1 MTLTILFYLMGF
13 KLLHSLIITIS
24 SDTFRVASRTFGD
37 GGGGGGGGGGK
48 GILSAVGGLFGGGGG
63 GESTPVYIP
72 PPPPPAPVPTED
84 TEAVQAKKVEQE
96 ARRAKAAGLSSTD
109 VTGGTLGGTTPA
121 TVSRP
126 TLLGGA

>member
-13 KLLHSLIITIS
+13 KLLHSLIRTIS
-24 SDTFRVASRTFGD
+24 SDTFRIASRTFGGGGD
-37 GGGGGGGGGGK
+37 GGGGGGKGALSLVG
-48 GILSAVGGLFGGGGG
+48 GILGGGGGG
-63 GESTPVYIP
+63 GEAAPVII
-72 PPPPPAPVPTED
+72 PPPPAPVPTED
-84 TEAVQAKKVEQE
+84 TSAVQAQKAEQE

-121 TVSRP
+121 AVSRP